1 MAAAAPFLSADGY
14 TCSVCL
20 EVLKEPVT
28 IPCGHSFCL
37 ECINSYW
44 DRSGLMETYRCPQC
58 RMEFHSRPQLHKNT
72 TLMNLIEK
80 LKETAAIRGPPQG
93 TAGRNDV
100 LCDFC
105 PVRKRRASKTCLTCT
120 ASYCKI
126 HLQPHLDSAAFM
138 RHKLLEPTGNL
149 KEKLCSKHQK
159 VLDMFCRTDKSRI
172 CLLCA
177 VTEHNSHNVRMLD
190 KETTERKCQSK
201 RRKAAVEK
209 MNQEKEKK
217 LEEMI
222 QEKEK
227 KLEEMIQEK
236 EKKLEEVKDTLAKIQ
251 FLTSLR
257 LGIAERIRDRKEKE
271 VRKAEILIKQAESH
285 IENLKMTNA
294 APPQTNDL
302 NKFSHVNEDR
312 SLLFHRLSL
321 SLSDLKKVLDE
332 ISSGNFLKTTELN
345 TTDRTELLK
354 YSFPLTLDP
363 NTANRW
369 LKLSE
374 ENRKVTFVRTMTG
387 YPDHPDRFDGSFQVL
402 GKEGLSESCF
412 YWEVEWRG
420 ERVEIGV
427 TYKGIGKK
435 QWSDK
440 CLLGLNDKSWSL
452 SCSYSSF
459 SVSHDSLK
467 IQFLAPFSR
476 RIGVFLDCI
485 AGSLS
490 FYSVSDT
497 ATLMYRFNPFF
508 TGPLYPG
515 FWVSPYSS
523 VTICPLYPFKQ

>member
-190 KETTERKCQSK
+190 KETTERKRTAETAVRDFEETFAPILILWSVGLNLIRDLEDRELHKAERLMMQLEQEIRK
-201 RRKAAVEK
+201 LRRTHAE
-209 MNQEKEKK
+209 
-217 LEEMI
+217 
-222 QEKEK
+222 
-227 KLEEMIQEK
+227 
-236 EKKLEEVKDTLAKIQ
+236 LAELSETDDHIH
-251 FLTSLR
+251 FLQMYSSVSPPPEDQDSPEASVNELVLPGSLR
-257 LGIAERIRDRKEKE
+257 
-271 VRKAEILIKQAESH
+271 
-285 IENLKMTNA
+285 TN
-294 APPQTNDL
+294 
-302 NKFSHVNEDR
+302 
-312 SLLFHRLSL
+312 
-321 SLSDLKKVLDE
+321 LSDLKRKLRE
-332 ISSGNFLKTTELN
+332 INFC
-345 TTDRTELLK
+345 
-354 YSFPLTLDP
+354 PLTFDP
-363 NTANRW
+363 NTANAW
-369 LKLSE
+369 LRLSE
-374 ENRKVTFVRTMTG
+374 RNKKVISQGIVSPC
-387 YPDHPDRFDGSFQVL
+387 PDHPDRFDWWFQVL
-402 GKEGLSESCF
+402 CEEALSGTRC
-412 YWEVEWRG
+412 YWEVNWSG
-420 ERVEIGV
+420 EGAAMGV
-427 TYKGIGKK
+427 TYKGIRRQGNGYE
-435 QWSDK
+435 
-440 CLLGLNDKSWSL
+440 CRLGFNDQSWIL
-452 SCSYSSF
+452 SCSRLSCSVWHNETKTEISVPSS
-459 SVSHDSLK
+459 
-467 IQFLAPFSR
+467 Q
-476 RIGVFLDCI
+476 RIGLHLDYT

-497 ATLMYRFNPFF
+497 MTLIHRFNATF
-508 TGPLYPG
+508 TEPLYAG
-515 FWVSPYSS
+515 FWVGQRSS
-523 VTICPLYPFKQ
+523 VTICPL